1 MAVYES
7 GYPSLIQGASQ
18 QVPDKRLDGQV
29 SNQLN
34 MVSDALTGLRRRKGF
49 ELLRFLE
56 NSDDARFWWFSI
68 SGASYMIAHDYSTG
82 IIRVYSDKGI
92 LVGSIQ
98 NNYLIGAYQDF
109 QYTSV
114 SGLGAVLNTQVLPKM
129 QTIQERKYLEGFI
142 DVVTGEVEYDW
153 DITVVH
159 VTKSNQ
165 AHTSAVSV
173 HNGDGVTSNSDRPTK
188 IQAGSSIA
196 NTTGGS
202 GSAGAWLSLLF
213 GNSLN
218 AKDNYNGIKS
228 ALSSA
233 GYSVGAVDASFMVTA
248 NGMAG
253 AFAYAWYNTSEFNY
267 MRTNFNLYI
276 YGSNI
281 FIQAKDLTLG
291 GTLEIKTS
299 SPSTYIRTTGVSTNL
314 SVNSKDDLPA
324 VLPDAAAGF
333 IIGIGSTEDT
343 MMYYQYIAD
352 TRTWIESS
360 KYGQITAFT
369 NMPFVFEV
377 IADADDL
384 VQYISTIGENTV
396 HTDFSSFAV
405 REPDTAQVIRNIKG
419 DEVPTNYRW
428 LGRTVGNETNNET
441 PDFVDTPFTGI
452 GGYQGRLVL
461 MSGAYVHMSASNK
474 YNVLMRTTTDDVLD
488 SDPIHVLSINAS
500 GQDFKHAVEFN
511 KDLVLIADNQQA
523 VIGGSTIV
531 LTPQNTVIYKS
542 SVAPMN
548 TSHPPIMVGR
558 DLIYTVQNTMGY
570 SQVGQLQVNNLVE
583 NQFNPQIISAH
594 LPKYLKGNIKFSAGT
609 SLSGTLVFG
618 TGTKELLVW
627 QYIADQSEVLQ
638 SAFGLWELPYP
649 VVYAWFISDIMF
661 SILKTPQG
669 YALCSVS
676 TTRGVDDTPYLD
688 LWVNGSTLLIKKGT
702 YSIPKY
708 LKDAEFMLS
717 VNLPDTDMH
726 LDEVGYEVQDKS
738 FTLVRSFSELK
749 DFFIGLPFT
758 SSWEP
763 SAPIMRDQ
771 KDITLT
777 DKATLLRYTIMVN
790 DTGIFNVK
798 IKDDITDVLDID
810 STALTWSNTE
820 LGKSRINTRST
831 TVIPCRT
838 LARTTSCVF
847 STSSTYDMNV
857 LQLGYTFKLSEK
869 RRRWN
874 V

>member
-18 QVPDKRLDGQV
+18 QVSDKRLDGQV

-56 NSDDARFWWFSI
+56 NSNDARFWWFSI

-92 LVGSIQ
+92 LVGFIQ

-129 QTIQERKYLEGFI
+129 QTIQERKYLEGFV

-165 AHTSAVSV
+165 AYTSAVSI
-173 HNGDGVTSNSDRPTK
+173 HNGDGVTSNSNRPTK
-188 IQAGSSIA
+188 IQAGSSTA
-196 NTTGGS
+196 NNTGGS
-202 GSAGAWLSLLF
+202 SSAGGWVSLSF
-213 GNSLN
+213 GTSAK
-218 AKDNYNGIKS
+218 AKDNYAKITA
-228 ALSSA
+228 ALIFA
-233 GYSVGAVDASFMVTA
+233 GYSTATVDAAFMVTA

-253 AFAYAWYNTSEFNY
+253 AFAYAWYYTPEFEY

-299 SPSTYIRTTGVSTNL
+299 NSSKYIRTTGVSTNL
-314 SVNSKDDLPA
+314 SINSKDDLPS
-324 VLPDAAAGF
+324 VLPEAAAGF
-333 IIGIGSTEDT
+333 IIGIGNTEDT

-384 VQYISTIGENTV
+384 VKYIGTIGEDTV
-396 HTDFSSFAV
+396 HTDFSSFEV
-405 REPDTAQVIRNIKG
+405 REPDTEQVIRNIKG
-419 DEVPTNYRW
+419 VEVQTDYRW
-428 LGRTVGNETNNET
+428 LGRTVGNDTNNET

-511 KDLVLIADNQQA
+511 KDLVLISDNQQA

-609 SLSGTLVFG
+609 SLSGTIVFG
-618 TGTKELLVW
+618 TGTEELLVW

-638 SAFGLWELPYP
+638 SAFGLWKLPYP

-688 LWVNGSTLLIKKGT
+688 LWVNGSTLSTKKGT

-708 LKDAEFMLS
+708 LQDVEFMLS
-717 VNLPDTDMH
+717 VNLPDTDMN
-726 LDEVGYEVQDKS
+726 LDEVGYKVQDKR

-771 KDITLT
+771 KNITLT

-790 DTGIFNVK
+790 NTGSFNVK

-810 STALTWSNTE
+810 STALTWSNAE

>member
-1 MAVYES
+1 
-7 GYPSLIQGASQ
+7 
-18 QVPDKRLDGQV
+18 
-29 SNQLN
+29 
-34 MVSDALTGLRRRKGF
+34 
-49 ELLRFLE
+49 
-56 NSDDARFWWFSI
+56 
-68 SGASYMIAHDYSTG
+68 
-82 IIRVYSDKGI
+82 
-92 LVGSIQ
+92 
-98 NNYLIGAYQDF
+98 
-109 QYTSV
+109 
-114 SGLGAVLNTQVLPKM
+114 
-129 QTIQERKYLEGFI
+129 
-142 DVVTGEVEYDW
+142 
-153 DITVVH
+153 
-159 VTKSNQ
+159 
-165 AHTSAVSV
+165 
-173 HNGDGVTSNSDRPTK
+173 
-188 IQAGSSIA
+188 
-196 NTTGGS
+196 
-202 GSAGAWLSLLF
+202 
-213 GNSLN
+213 
-218 AKDNYNGIKS
+218 
-228 ALSSA
+228 
-233 GYSVGAVDASFMVTA
+233 MVTA

-253 AFAYAWYNTSEFNY
+253 AFAYAWYNTLPFNY

-299 SPSTYIRTTGVSTNL
+299 SSSKYIRTTGVSTNL
-314 SVNSKDDLPA
+314 SVTSKDDLPA

-333 IIGIGSTEDT
+333 VLGIGSTEDT
-343 MMYYQYIAD
+343 MMYYKYIAD
-352 TRTWIESS
+352 TRTWMESS

-384 VQYISTIGENTV
+384 VQYIGTIGEDTV
-396 HTDFSSFAV
+396 HTDFSSFEV
-405 REPDTAQVIRNIKG
+405 REPDTAQVIRNIRG

-441 PDFVDTPFTGI
+441 PDFVDTPFTGM

-609 SLSGTLVFG
+609 SLSGTIVFG

-627 QYIADQSEVLQ
+627 QYIADQNEVLQ

-676 TTRGVDDTPYLD
+676 TTRGVDGTPYLD
-688 LWVNGSTLLIKKGT
+688 LWVNGSTVFTKEGT

-708 LKDAEFMLS
+708 LQDVEFILS

-726 LDEVGYEVQDKS
+726 LDEVGYKVKDKS

-790 DTGIFNVK
+790 NTGSFNVK
-798 IKDDITDVLDID
+798 IKDDITDVLDIE

>member
-56 NSDDARFWWFSI
+56 NSDNTRFWWFSI
-68 SGASYMIAHDYSTG
+68 SGASYLSAHNYSTG
-82 IIRVYSDKGI
+82 TIRVYSDKGI
-92 LVGSIQ
+92 LIGSIQ

-114 SGLGAVLNTQVLPKM
+114 SGLGAVLNTRVIPEMK
-129 QTIQERKYLEGFI
+129 TIQERKYLEGFI

-159 VTKSNQ
+159 VTKSNK
-165 AHTSAVSV
+165 AYTSAISV
-173 HNGDGVTSNSDRPTK
+173 HNGDGVTSNSDRPTT
-188 IQAGSSIA
+188 IRPGSSTTDI
-196 NTTGGS
+196 TGGS
-202 GSAGAWLSLLF
+202 GSAGSWKNLKFSQ
-213 GNSLN
+213 SLN
-218 AKDNYNGIKS
+218 VWMYSVIKD
-228 ALSSA
+228 ALSYTGSF
-233 GYSVGAVDASFMVTA
+233 VNNVDAAFMVTA
-248 NGMAG
+248 HGMAG
-253 AFAYAWYNTSEFNY
+253 AFAYAWYNTAEFEY

-299 SPSTYIRTTGVSTNL
+299 SSSKYIRTTGVSTNL
-314 SVNSKDDLPA
+314 SLNSKDDLPS

-333 IIGIGSTEDT
+333 IIGIGNTEDT

-360 KYGQITAFT
+360 RYGQITAFT

-377 IADADDL
+377 IADADGL
-384 VQYISTIGENTV
+384 IQYISTIGENNV
-396 HTDFSSFAV
+396 HTDFSSFKV

-419 DEVPTNYRW
+419 VEVQTNYRW

-441 PDFVDTPFTGI
+441 PDFVDTPFTGM

-474 YNVLMRTTTDDVLD
+474 YNVFMRTTTDDVLD

-511 KDLVLIADNQQA
+511 KDLVLISDNQQA

-594 LPKYLKGNIKFSAGT
+594 LPKYLKGNIEFSAGT
-609 SLSGTLVFG
+609 SLSGTIVFG

-627 QYIADQSEVLQ
+627 QYISDQSEVLQ

-688 LWVNGSTLLIKKGT
+688 LWVKSSTLLTNNGT
-702 YSIPKY
+702 YSIPAY
-708 LKDAEFMLS
+708 LQNTEFMLS
-717 VNLPDTDMH
+717 ANLPDTDMH
-726 LDEVGYEVQDKS
+726 LDEVGYEVGYKS
-738 FTLVRSFSELK
+738 FTLVPSFSKFK

-763 SAPIMRDQ
+763 SAPIVRDQ
-771 KDITLT
+771 KNITLT

-790 DTGIFNVK
+790 NTGIFNVK

>member
-56 NSDDARFWWFSI
+56 NSNDARFWWFSI
-68 SGASYMIAHDYSTG
+68 SGASYLIAHDASTG
-82 IIRVYSDKGI
+82 TIRVYSDKGI

-98 NNYLIGAYQDF
+98 NDYLIGAYQDF

-114 SGLGAVLNTQVLPKM
+114 SGLGAVLNTQAVPWM

-142 DVVTGEVEYDW
+142 DIVTGEVEYDW

-159 VTKSNQ
+159 VTESNK
-165 AHTSAVSV
+165 AYTFTVSV
-173 HNGDGVTSNSDRPTK
+173 HNGDGLTSNSDRPTT
-188 IQAGSSIA
+188 IQARTHS
-196 NTTGGS
+196 TG
-202 GSAGAWLSLLF
+202 SLLMF
-213 GNSLN
+213 DTVSN
-218 AKDNYNGIKS
+218 AKDNYGNIKS
-228 ALSSA
+228 ALNSA
-233 GYSVGAVDASFMVTA
+233 GYYVATVDAAFMVTA

-253 AFAYAWYNTSEFNY
+253 AFAYAWYNTQANAY
-267 MRTNFNLYI
+267 MRTNFNLHI

-299 SPSTYIRTTGVSTNL
+299 SSSKYIRTTGVSTNL
-314 SVNSKDDLPA
+314 SVNSKDDLPS

-333 IIGIGSTEDT
+333 VLGTGNTEDT

-384 VQYISTIGENTV
+384 VQYISTIGESTV
-396 HTDFSSFAV
+396 HTDFSSFEV
-405 REPDTAQVIRNIKG
+405 REPDTAQVIRDING
-419 DEVPTNYRW
+419 DEVQTNYRW

-461 MSGAYVHMSASNK
+461 LSGAYVHMSASNK

-523 VIGGSTIV
+523 VIGGSTLV

-594 LPKYLKGNIKFSAGT
+594 LPKYLKGNIEFSAGT
-609 SLSGTLVFG
+609 SLSGTIVFG
-618 TGTKELLVW
+618 TGTEELLVW

-688 LWVNGSTLLIKKGT
+688 LWVNGSTVLTEEGT
-702 YSIPKY
+702 YSIPEY
-708 LKDAEFMLS
+708 LQDAEFMLS

-726 LDEVGYEVQDKS
+726 LDEVGYEVKDKS

-777 DKATLLRYTIMVN
+777 DKATLIRYTIMVN
-790 DTGIFNVK
+790 NTGIFNVK

-820 LGKSRINTRST
+820 FGKSRINTRST

>member
-56 NSDDARFWWFSI
+56 NSNDARFWWFSI

-82 IIRVYSDKGI
+82 SIRVYSDKGI

-159 VTKSNQ
+159 VTESNQ
-165 AHTSAVSV
+165 AYTSAVSV
-173 HNGDGVTSNSDRPTK
+173 HNGDGVTSNADRPTK

-196 NTTGGS
+196 TGTP
-202 GSAGAWLSLLF
+202 APPLF
-213 GNSLN
+213 GNSVN
-218 AKDNYNGIKS
+218 AKDNYAKITAGLVFS
-228 ALSSA
+228 
-233 GYSVGAVDASFMVTA
+233 GYSTVTADAAFMVTA

-253 AFAYAWYNTSEFNY
+253 AFAYAWYYTPEFEY
-267 MRTNFNLYI
+267 MSKNFNLYI

-299 SPSTYIRTTGVSTNL
+299 SSSKYIRTTGVSTNL
-314 SVNSKDDLPA
+314 SVNSKDDLPS

-360 KYGQITAFT
+360 QYGQITAFT

-384 VQYISTIGENTV
+384 VKYISTIGENTV

-419 DEVPTNYRW
+419 DEVKTNYRW

-511 KDLVLIADNQQA
+511 KDLVLISDNQQA

-609 SLSGTLVFG
+609 SLSGTIVFG

-627 QYIADQSEVLQ
+627 QYIADQNEVLQ

-676 TTRGVDDTPYLD
+676 TTRGVDGTPYLD
-688 LWVNGSTLLIKKGT
+688 LWVNGSTLPNSKGT

-708 LKDAEFMLS
+708 LQNVKFMLS

-726 LDEVGYEVQDKS
+726 LDEVGYEVKDKS

-790 DTGIFNVK
+790 NTGTFNVK
-798 IKDDITDVLDID
+798 IKDDIMDVLDID

>member
-68 SGASYMIAHDYSTG
+68 SGASYLIAHNYSTG
-82 IIRVYSDKGI
+82 SIRVYSDKGI

-98 NNYLIGAYQDF
+98 NDYLIGAYQDF

-114 SGLGAVLNTQVLPKM
+114 SGLGAVLNTQVLPTM

-159 VTKSNQ
+159 VTESNQ
-165 AHTSAVSV
+165 AYTSAVYV
-173 HNGDGVTSNSDRPTK
+173 HNGDGVTSNSNRHTK
-188 IQAGSSIA
+188 IQAGSS
-196 NTTGGS
+196 TTKTTS
-202 GSAGAWLSLLF
+202 GSSSAGGWASLVF
-213 GNSLN
+213 GPSEN
-218 AKDNYNGIKS
+218 ADANPIKS
-228 ALSSA
+228 ALKSA
-233 GYSVGAVDASFMVTA
+233 GYYVSNVDAAFMVTA
-248 NGMAG
+248 NGMAS
-253 AFAYAWYNTSEFNY
+253 AFAHAWYNTPQFEY

-299 SPSTYIRTTGVSTNL
+299 SSSTYIRTTGVSTNL

-324 VLPDAAAGF
+324 VLPEAAAGF

-384 VQYISTIGENTV
+384 VKYISTIGEHTV

-405 REPDTAQVIRNIKG
+405 REPDTEQVIRDIKG
-419 DEVPTNYRW
+419 NEVQTNYRW

-594 LPKYLKGNIKFSAGT
+594 LPKYLKGNIEFSTGT
-609 SLSGTLVFG
+609 SLSGTIVFG
-618 TGTKELLVW
+618 TGTEELLVW
-627 QYIADQSEVLQ
+627 QYIADQNEVLQ
-638 SAFGLWELPYP
+638 SAFGLWKLPYP

-661 SILKTPQG
+661 SVLKTPQG

-688 LWVNGSTLLIKKGT
+688 LWVNGNTLPNSKGP

-708 LKDAEFMLS
+708 LRGAEFKLS
-717 VNLPDTDMH
+717 ANLPDTDMH
-726 LDEVGYEVQDKS
+726 LDEVGYEVKGQS
-738 FTLVRSFSELK
+738 FDLVRSFSKLK

-790 DTGIFNVK
+790 NTGTFNVK

>member
-68 SGASYMIAHDYSTG
+68 SGASYLIAHNYNTG
-82 IIRVYSDKGI
+82 SIRVYSDKGI

-98 NNYLIGAYQDF
+98 NDYLIGAYQDF

-114 SGLGAVLNTQVLPKM
+114 SGLGTVLNTQVLPKM

-142 DVVTGEVEYDW
+142 DIVTGEVEYDW

-159 VTKSNQ
+159 VTESNQ

-173 HNGDGVTSNSDRPTK
+173 HNGDGVTSNAERPTT
-188 IQAGSSIA
+188 IRAGSSTT
-196 NTTGGS
+196 NNTGGS
-202 GSAGAWLSLLF
+202 SSAGDMVSLVF
-213 GNSLN
+213 GNTSK
-218 AKDNYNGIKS
+218 AKDNYDKIT
-228 ALSSA
+228 AAMLFA
-233 GYSVGAVDASFMVTA
+233 GYSVANTDAAFMVTA
-248 NGMAG
+248 TGMAA
-253 AFAYAWYNTSEFNY
+253 AFAYAWYYTPEFAY
-267 MRTNFNLYI
+267 MSTNFNLYI

-299 SPSTYIRTTGVSTNL
+299 SSSKYIRTTGVSTNL

-333 IIGIGSTEDT
+333 IIGIGNTEDT

-352 TRTWIESS
+352 NRTWIESS

-396 HTDFSSFAV
+396 HTDFSSFEV
-405 REPDTAQVIRNIKG
+405 REPDTDQVIRDIKG
-419 DEVPTNYRW
+419 DEVQTNYRW

-609 SLSGTLVFG
+609 SLSGTIVFG

-688 LWVNGSTLLIKKGT
+688 LWVNGSTVLTKEGT
-702 YSIPKY
+702 YSIPEY
-708 LKDAEFMLS
+708 LQDEEFILS

-738 FTLVRSFSELK
+738 FSLVRSFSELK

-790 DTGIFNVK
+790 NTGSFNVK

>member
-49 ELLRFLE
+49 ELLRFLDSPD
-56 NSDDARFWWFSI
+56 NARFWWFSI
-68 SGASYMIAHDYSTG
+68 SGASYLIAHDYSTG
-82 IIRVYSDKGI
+82 SIRVYSDKGI

-98 NNYLIGAYQDF
+98 NAYLIGAYQDF

-114 SGLGAVLNTQVLPKM
+114 SGLGAVLNTQAVPKM

-165 AHTSAVSV
+165 AYTSAVYV
-173 HNGDGVTSNSDRPTK
+173 HNGDGVTSNSNRYTK
-188 IQAGSSIA
+188 IQAGSS
-196 NTTGGS
+196 TTSTTS
-202 GSAGAWLSLLF
+202 GSSSAGGWASLVF
-213 GNSLN
+213 GQSVN
-218 AKDNYNGIKS
+218 ADANPIKS
-228 ALSSA
+228 ALNSA
-233 GYSVGAVDASFMVTA
+233 GYFVNTVDAAFMVTA

-253 AFAYAWYNTSEFNY
+253 AFAYAWYNTPAFEH

-299 SPSTYIRTTGVSTNL
+299 SSSNYIRTTGVSTNL
-314 SVNSKDDLPA
+314 NISSKDDLPA
-324 VLPDAAAGF
+324 VLPEAAAGF
-333 IIGIGSTEDT
+333 IIGVGSTEDT
-343 MMYYQYIAD
+343 MIYYQYIAD

-405 REPDTAQVIRNIKG
+405 REPDTAQVIRDIKG
-419 DEVPTNYRW
+419 DEVQTNYRW

-558 DLIYTVQNTMGY
+558 DLIYTVQNTMGH

-594 LPKYLKGNIKFSAGT
+594 LPKYLKGNIEFSTGT
-609 SLSGTLVFG
+609 SLSGTIVFG
-618 TGTKELLVW
+618 TGTEELLVW
-627 QYIADQSEVLQ
+627 QYIADQNEVLQ
-638 SAFGLWELPYP
+638 SAFGLWKLPYP

-661 SILKTPQG
+661 SVLKTPQG

-688 LWVNGSTLLIKKGT
+688 LWVNGNTLPNSKGP

-708 LKDAEFMLS
+708 LQGAEFKLS
-717 VNLPDTDMH
+717 ANLPDTDMH
-726 LDEVGYEVQDKS
+726 LDEVGYKVKDKS

-790 DTGIFNVK
+790 NTGIFNVK

>member
-82 IIRVYSDKGI
+82 SIRVYSDKGI

-165 AHTSAVSV
+165 AYTSAVSV
-173 HNGDGVTSNSDRPTK
+173 HNGDGVTSNADRPTT
-188 IQAGSSIA
+188 IQAGSSTA

-202 GSAGAWLSLLF
+202 SSAGDWVSLSF
-213 GNSLN
+213 GKGSK
-218 AKDNYNGIKS
+218 AKDNYDKITA
-228 ALSSA
+228 ALIFA
-233 GYSVGAVDASFMVTA
+233 GYSTVTVDAAFMVTA

-253 AFAYAWYNTSEFNY
+253 AFAYAWYYTPEFEY
-267 MRTNFNLYI
+267 MSKNFNLYI

-299 SPSTYIRTTGVSTNL
+299 SSSKYIRTTGVSTNL

-324 VLPDAAAGF
+324 VLPAAAAGF
-333 IIGIGSTEDT
+333 VLGIGNTEDT

-384 VQYISTIGENTV
+384 VKYIGTIGEDTV
-396 HTDFSSFAV
+396 HTDFHSFEV
-405 REPDTAQVIRNIKG
+405 REPDTVQVIRDIKG
-419 DEVPTNYRW
+419 DEVQTNYRW

-511 KDLVLIADNQQA
+511 KDLVLISDNQQA

-609 SLSGTLVFG
+609 SLSGTIVFG

-627 QYIADQSEVLQ
+627 QYIADQNEVLQ

-688 LWVNGSTLLIKKGT
+688 LWVNGSTVLTKEGT

-708 LKDAEFMLS
+708 LKDVPFRLS

-726 LDEVGYEVQDKS
+726 LDEVGYEVKDKS

-790 DTGIFNVK
+790 NTGSFNVK

>member
-82 IIRVYSDKGI
+82 SIRVYSDKGI
-92 LVGSIQ
+92 LVGSIK
-98 NNYLIGAYQDF
+98 NDYLIGAYQDF

-142 DVVTGEVEYDW
+142 DVVTGEVQYNW
-153 DITVVH
+153 DIRVVH
-159 VTKSNQ
+159 VTESNQ
-165 AHTSAVSV
+165 AYTCAASVYNGSGVEGPDNVTTLRAGLNTRNLTGDSSYAGDLAAVS
-173 HNGDGVTSNSDRPTK
+173 
-188 IQAGSSIA
+188 
-196 NTTGGS
+196 
-202 GSAGAWLSLLF
+202 F
-213 GNSLN
+213 GNLVNTRDHYN
-218 AKDNYNGIKS
+218 AIKS

-233 GYSVGAVDASFMVTA
+233 GYSVGAVDAPFMVSA
-248 NGMAG
+248 EGMAG
-253 AFAYAWYNTSEFNY
+253 AFAYAWYKCSEFEY
-267 MRTNFNLYI
+267 MRTNFNMYI

-281 FIQAKDLTLG
+281 FIRAKDLTLG

-299 SPSTYIRTTGVSTNL
+299 SPSAYIRTTGVSTNL
-314 SVNSKDDLPA
+314 SVNSTDDLPS
-324 VLPDAAAGF
+324 VLPEAAAGF
-333 IIGIGSTEDT
+333 IIGVGSTEDT
-343 MMYYQYIAD
+343 MIYYQYIAD

-384 VQYISTIGENTV
+384 VQYIRTIGEDTV
-396 HTDFSSFAV
+396 HTDFSSFEV
-405 REPDTAQVIRNIKG
+405 REPDTAQVIRDIKG
-419 DEVPTNYRW
+419 DEVQTNYRW

-441 PDFVDTPFTGI
+441 PDFVDTPFTGM

-511 KDLVLIADNQQA
+511 KDLVLISDNQQA

-594 LPKYLKGNIKFSAGT
+594 LPKYLKGNIEFSAGT
-609 SLSGTLVFG
+609 SLSGTIVFG
-618 TGTKELLVW
+618 TGTEELLVW
-627 QYIADQSEVLQ
+627 QYIADQNEVLQ

-688 LWVNGSTLLIKKGT
+688 LWVKGSTVLTKEGT

-708 LKDAEFMLS
+708 LQDAKFMLS

-726 LDEVGYEVQDKS
+726 LDEVGYKVQDKS

-790 DTGIFNVK
+790 NTGTFNVK

>member
-49 ELLRFLE
+49 ELLQFLD
-56 NSDDARFWWFSI
+56 SPDDARFWWFSI
-68 SGASYMIAHDYSTG
+68 SGASYMIAHNYSTG

-173 HNGDGVTSNSDRPTK
+173 HNGDGVTSNSNRPTK
-188 IQAGSSIA
+188 IQAGSSTTNI
-196 NTTGGS
+196 TGGS
-202 GSAGAWLSLLF
+202 SSAGDWVSLSF

-218 AKDNYNGIKS
+218 AKDNYDKVKS
-228 ALSSA
+228 ALNSA
-233 GYSVGAVDASFMVTA
+233 GYSVATVDAAFMVTA

-253 AFAYAWYNTSEFNY
+253 AFAYAWYYTPEFEY

-299 SPSTYIRTTGVSTNL
+299 NPSTYIRTTGVSTNL
-314 SVNSKDDLPA
+314 SLNSKDDLPA
-324 VLPDAAAGF
+324 SLPAAAAGF
-333 IIGIGSTEDT
+333 IIGIGNTEDT

-377 IADADDL
+377 IADADAL

-405 REPDTAQVIRNIKG
+405 REPDTAQVIRDIKG
-419 DEVPTNYRW
+419 DEVQTNYRW

-441 PDFVDTPFTGI
+441 PDFVDTSFTGI

-500 GQDFKHAVEFN
+500 GKDFKHAVEFN

-594 LPKYLKGNIKFSAGT
+594 LPKYLKGNIEFSAGT
-609 SLSGTLVFG
+609 SLSGTIVFG
-618 TGTKELLVW
+618 TGTEELLVW

-676 TTRGVDDTPYLD
+676 TTRGVDGTPYLD
-688 LWVNGSTLLIKKGT
+688 LWVNGSTLPNSKGT

-708 LKDAEFMLS
+708 LQDAEFVLS

-726 LDEVGYEVQDKS
+726 LDEVGYKVQDKS
-738 FTLVRSFSELK
+738 FTLVRSFSKLK

-763 SAPIMRDQ
+763 SAPIVRDQ

-790 DTGIFNVK
+790 NTGIFNVK

>member
-68 SGASYMIAHDYSTG
+68 SGASYLIAHNYSTG
-82 IIRVYSDKGI
+82 SIRVYSDKGI

-98 NNYLIGAYQDF
+98 NDYLIGAYQDF

-114 SGLGAVLNTQVLPKM
+114 SGLGTVLNTQVLPKM

-142 DVVTGEVEYDW
+142 DIVTGEVEYDW

-159 VTKSNQ
+159 VTESNQ

-173 HNGDGVTSNSDRPTK
+173 HNGDGVTSNAERPTT
-188 IQAGSSIA
+188 IRAGSSTT
-196 NTTGGS
+196 NNTGGS
-202 GSAGAWLSLLF
+202 SSAGDMVSLVF
-213 GNSLN
+213 GNTSK
-218 AKDNYNGIKS
+218 AKDNYDKIT
-228 ALSSA
+228 AAMLFA
-233 GYSVGAVDASFMVTA
+233 GYSVANTDAAFMVTA
-248 NGMAG
+248 TGMAA
-253 AFAYAWYNTSEFNY
+253 AFAYAWYYTPEFAY
-267 MRTNFNLYI
+267 MSTNFNLYI

-299 SPSTYIRTTGVSTNL
+299 SSSKYIRTTGVSTNL
-314 SVNSKDDLPA
+314 SINSKDDLPA

-333 IIGIGSTEDT
+333 ILGIGNTEDT

-352 TRTWIESS
+352 NRTWIESS

-384 VQYISTIGENTV
+384 VKYISTIGENTV
-396 HTDFSSFAV
+396 HTDFSSFEV
-405 REPDTAQVIRNIKG
+405 REPDTAQVIRDIKG
-419 DEVPTNYRW
+419 DEVQTNYRW
-428 LGRTVGNETNNET
+428 LGRTVGNEINNET

-609 SLSGTLVFG
+609 SLSGTIVFG

-661 SILKTPQG
+661 SILKTPKG

-688 LWVNGSTLLIKKGT
+688 LWVNGSTLPNSNGT
-702 YSIPKY
+702 YIIPSY
-708 LKDAEFMLS
+708 LQDAEFMLS

-726 LDEVGYEVQDKS
+726 LDEVGYKVQDKS

-790 DTGIFNVK
+790 NTGSFNVK

>member
-82 IIRVYSDKGI
+82 SIRVYSDKGI

-165 AHTSAVSV
+165 AYTAAVSV
-173 HNGDGVTSNSDRPTK
+173 HNGDGVTSNADRTTT
-188 IQAGSSIA
+188 IQAGSSSA
-196 NTTGGS
+196 STTGGS
-202 GSAGAWLSLLF
+202 SSAGNQELVF
-213 GNSLN
+213 GTNFGAAHN
-218 AKDNYNGIKS
+218 FAHIKS
-228 ALSSA
+228 SLSSA
-233 GYSVGAVDASFMVTA
+233 GYFVNTVNAAFMVTA

-253 AFAYAWYNTSEFNY
+253 AFAFAWYITPEFEY

-276 YGSNI
+276 YGSSI

-299 SPSTYIRTTGVSTNL
+299 SSSKYIRTTGVSTNL
-314 SVNSKDDLPA
+314 SVNSKDDLPS
-324 VLPDAAAGF
+324 VLPEAAAGF
-333 IIGIGSTEDT
+333 ILGVGSTEDT
-343 MMYYQYIAD
+343 MLYYQYIAD

-396 HTDFSSFAV
+396 HKDFSSFAV
-405 REPDTAQVIRNIKG
+405 REPDTSQVIRNIKG
-419 DEVPTNYRW
+419 DEVQTNYRW

-583 NQFNPQIISAH
+583 NQLNPQIISAH

-609 SLSGTLVFG
+609 SLSGTIVFG

-627 QYIADQSEVLQ
+627 QYIADQNEVLQ

-661 SILKTPQG
+661 SILKTPKG

-676 TTRGVDDTPYLD
+676 TTRGVDGTPYLD
-688 LWVNGSTLLIKKGT
+688 LWVNGSTVPNSKGT
-702 YSIPKY
+702 YSIPEY
-708 LKDAEFMLS
+708 LKGVEFMLS
-717 VNLPDTDMH
+717 ANLPDTDMH
-726 LDEVGYEVQDKS
+726 LDEVGYEVKDQS

-790 DTGIFNVK
+790 NTGTFNVK

>member
-68 SGASYMIAHDYSTG
+68 SGASYLIAHNYNTG
-82 IIRVYSDKGI
+82 SIRVYSDKGI

-98 NNYLIGAYQDF
+98 NDYLIGAYQDF

-114 SGLGAVLNTQVLPKM
+114 SGLGTVLNTQVLPKM

-142 DVVTGEVEYDW
+142 DIVTGEVEYDW

-159 VTKSNQ
+159 VTESNQ

-173 HNGDGVTSNSDRPTK
+173 HNGDGVTSNAERPTT
-188 IQAGSSIA
+188 IRAGSSTT
-196 NTTGGS
+196 NNTGGS
-202 GSAGAWLSLLF
+202 SSAGDMVSLVF
-213 GNSLN
+213 GNTSK
-218 AKDNYNGIKS
+218 AKDNYDKIT
-228 ALSSA
+228 AAMLFA
-233 GYSVGAVDASFMVTA
+233 GYSVANTDAAFMVTA
-248 NGMAG
+248 TGMAA
-253 AFAYAWYNTSEFNY
+253 AFAYAWYYTPEFAY
-267 MRTNFNLYI
+267 MSTNFNLYI

-299 SPSTYIRTTGVSTNL
+299 SSSKYIRTTGVSTNL

-324 VLPDAAAGF
+324 VLPAAAAGF
-333 IIGIGSTEDT
+333 VLGIGSTEDT
-343 MMYYQYIAD
+343 MMYYKYIAD
-352 TRTWIESS
+352 TRTWMESS

-396 HTDFSSFAV
+396 HTDFSSFEV
-405 REPDTAQVIRNIKG
+405 REPDTAQVIRDIKG
-419 DEVPTNYRW
+419 DEVQTNYRW

-609 SLSGTLVFG
+609 SLSGTIVFG

-661 SILKTPQG
+661 SILKTPKG

-688 LWVNGSTLLIKKGT
+688 LWVNGSTVLTENGT
-702 YSIPKY
+702 YSIPAY
-708 LKDAEFMLS
+708 LQDAEFMLS

-790 DTGIFNVK
+790 NTGSFNVK

>member
-1 MAVYES
+1 
-7 GYPSLIQGASQ
+7 
-18 QVPDKRLDGQV
+18 
-29 SNQLN
+29 
-34 MVSDALTGLRRRKGF
+34 
-49 ELLRFLE
+49 
-56 NSDDARFWWFSI
+56 
-68 SGASYMIAHDYSTG
+68 
-82 IIRVYSDKGI
+82 
-92 LVGSIQ
+92 
-98 NNYLIGAYQDF
+98 
-109 QYTSV
+109 
-114 SGLGAVLNTQVLPKM
+114 
-129 QTIQERKYLEGFI
+129 
-142 DVVTGEVEYDW
+142 
-153 DITVVH
+153 
-159 VTKSNQ
+159 
-165 AHTSAVSV
+165 
-173 HNGDGVTSNSDRPTK
+173 
-188 IQAGSSIA
+188 
-196 NTTGGS
+196 
-202 GSAGAWLSLLF
+202 
-213 GNSLN
+213 
-218 AKDNYNGIKS
+218 
-228 ALSSA
+228 
-233 GYSVGAVDASFMVTA
+233 
-248 NGMAG
+248 
-253 AFAYAWYNTSEFNY
+253 
-267 MRTNFNLYI
+267 
-276 YGSNI
+276 
-281 FIQAKDLTLG
+281 
-291 GTLEIKTS
+291 
-299 SPSTYIRTTGVSTNL
+299 
-314 SVNSKDDLPA
+314 
-324 VLPDAAAGF
+324 
-333 IIGIGSTEDT
+333 
-343 MMYYQYIAD
+343 
-352 TRTWIESS
+352 
-360 KYGQITAFT
+360 
-369 NMPFVFEV
+369 MPFVFEV

-396 HTDFSSFAV
+396 HTDFSSFEV
-405 REPDTAQVIRNIKG
+405 REPDTAQIIRDIKG
-419 DEVPTNYRW
+419 DEVQTNYRW

-594 LPKYLKGNIKFSAGT
+594 LPKYLKGNIEFSAGT
-609 SLSGTLVFG
+609 SLSGTIVFG
-618 TGTKELLVW
+618 TGTEELLVW

-638 SAFGLWELPYP
+638 SAFGLWKLPYP

-661 SILKTPQG
+661 SILKTPKG

-688 LWVNGSTLLIKKGT
+688 LWVNGSTVLIKEGT

-708 LKDAEFMLS
+708 LKDTEFMLS

-726 LDEVGYEVQDKS
+726 LDEVGYKVQDNS

-790 DTGIFNVK
+790 NTGTFNVK

>member
-68 SGASYMIAHDYSTG
+68 SGASYMIAHNYSTG
-82 IIRVYSDKGI
+82 SIRVYSDKGI

-98 NNYLIGAYQDF
+98 NNYLKGAYQDF

-159 VTKSNQ
+159 VNKSNK
-165 AHTSAVSV
+165 AYTSAVSV
-173 HNGDGVTSNSDRPTK
+173 HNGDGVTSNADRPTT
-188 IQAGSSIA
+188 IQAGSSTA
-196 NTTGGS
+196 NNTGGS
-202 GSAGAWLSLLF
+202 SSAGDWVSLSF
-213 GNSLN
+213 GNGSK
-218 AKDNYNGIKS
+218 AKDNYDKITA
-228 ALSSA
+228 ALIFA
-233 GYSVGAVDASFMVTA
+233 GYSTATVDAAFMVTA

-253 AFAYAWYNTSEFNY
+253 AFAYAWYYTPEFEY
-267 MRTNFNLYI
+267 MSTNFNLYI

-299 SPSTYIRTTGVSTNL
+299 SSSTYIRTTGVSTNL
-314 SVNSKDDLPA
+314 SLNSKDDLPA
-324 VLPDAAAGF
+324 VLPDSAAGF

-405 REPDTAQVIRNIKG
+405 REPDTEQVIRDIKG
-419 DEVPTNYRW
+419 DEVQTNYRW

-441 PDFVDTPFTGI
+441 PDFVDTPFTGM

-511 KDLVLIADNQQA
+511 KDLVLISDNQQA

-594 LPKYLKGNIKFSAGT
+594 LPKYLKGNIEFSAGT
-609 SLSGTLVFG
+609 SLSGTIVFG

-676 TTRGVDDTPYLD
+676 TTRGVDATPYLD
-688 LWVNGSTLLIKKGT
+688 LWVKGSTVLTKEGT

-708 LKDAEFMLS
+708 LQNVKFMLS

-790 DTGIFNVK
+790 NTGIFNVK

>member
-1 MAVYES
+1 MAIYES

-56 NSDDARFWWFSI
+56 NSNDARFWWFSI

-114 SGLGAVLNTQVLPKM
+114 SGLGAVLNTQAVPRM

-142 DVVTGEVEYDW
+142 DVVTGEVEYAW
-153 DITVVH
+153 EITVVH
-159 VTKSNQ
+159 ITKSNQ
-165 AHTSAVSV
+165 AYTAAVSV
-173 HNGDGVTSNSDRPTK
+173 HNGDGVTSNADRTTT
-188 IQAGSSIA
+188 IQAGSS
-196 NTTGGS
+196 
-202 GSAGAWLSLLF
+202 SAGNQELVF
-213 GNSLN
+213 GTNFG
-218 AKDNYNGIKS
+218 AAYNFGLIKS
-228 ALSSA
+228 SLSSA
-233 GYSVGAVDASFMVTA
+233 GYFVNTVNAAFMVTA

-253 AFAYAWYNTSEFNY
+253 AFAHAWYNTSEFEY

-299 SPSTYIRTTGVSTNL
+299 SSSKYIRTTGVSTNL

-324 VLPDAAAGF
+324 VLPEAAAGF
-333 IIGIGSTEDT
+333 IIGVGSTEDT

-377 IADADDL
+377 IADANAL

-396 HTDFSSFAV
+396 HKDFSSFAV

-419 DEVPTNYRW
+419 DEVQTNYRW

-609 SLSGTLVFG
+609 SLSGTIVFG

-627 QYIADQSEVLQ
+627 QYIADQNEVLQ

-661 SILKTPQG
+661 SILKTPKG

-676 TTRGVDDTPYLD
+676 TTRGVDGTPYLD
-688 LWVNGSTLLIKKGT
+688 LWVNGSTVLTKEGT

-708 LKDAEFMLS
+708 LQNVKFMLS
-717 VNLPDTDMH
+717 VNLPDTGMH
-726 LDEVGYEVQDKS
+726 LDEVGYKVKDQS
-738 FTLVRSFSELK
+738 FTLVRSFSKFK

-771 KDITLT
+771 KDITLA

-790 DTGIFNVK
+790 NTGTFNVK

>member
-68 SGASYMIAHDYSTG
+68 SGASYLIAHDYNTG
-82 IIRVYSDKGI
+82 SIRVYSDKGI

-98 NNYLIGAYQDF
+98 NNYLIGAYKDF

-114 SGLGAVLNTQVLPKM
+114 SGLGAVLNTQVLPEMK
-129 QTIQERKYLEGFI
+129 TIQERKYLEGFI
-142 DVVTGEVEYDW
+142 DIVTGEVEYDW

-159 VTKSNQ
+159 VTESNQ

-173 HNGDGVTSNSDRPTK
+173 HNGDGVTSNADRPTT
-188 IQAGSSIA
+188 IQAGSSTA
-196 NTTGGS
+196 NNTGGS
-202 GSAGAWLSLLF
+202 SSAGNWVSLSF
-213 GNSLN
+213 NKGSK
-218 AKDNYNGIKS
+218 AKDNYDKITA
-228 ALSSA
+228 ALIFA
-233 GYSVGAVDASFMVTA
+233 GYSTVTVDAAFMVTA

-253 AFAYAWYNTSEFNY
+253 AFAYAWYYTPEFEY
-267 MRTNFNLYI
+267 MSKNFNLYI

-299 SPSTYIRTTGVSTNL
+299 SSSKYIRTTGVSTNL

-333 IIGIGSTEDT
+333 VLGIGNTEDT

-384 VQYISTIGENTV
+384 VKYIGTIGEDTV

-405 REPDTAQVIRNIKG
+405 REPDTEQVIRDIKG
-419 DEVPTNYRW
+419 NEVPTNYRW

-474 YNVLMRTTTDDVLD
+474 YNVFMRTTTDDVLD

-594 LPKYLKGNIKFSAGT
+594 LPKYLKGNIEFSAGT
-609 SLSGTLVFG
+609 SLSGTIVFG
-618 TGTKELLVW
+618 TGTEELLVW
-627 QYIADQSEVLQ
+627 QYIADQNEVLQ

-688 LWVNGSTLLIKKGT
+688 LWVNGSTVLTKEGT

-708 LKDAEFMLS
+708 LQDAEFMLS

-726 LDEVGYEVQDKS
+726 LDEVGYKVKGQS

-777 DKATLLRYTIMVN
+777 DKATLLRYTVMVN
-790 DTGIFNVK
+790 NTGTFNVK

>member
-56 NSDDARFWWFSI
+56 NYDDARFWWFSI
-68 SGASYMIAHDYSTG
+68 SGASYLIAHNYNTG
-82 IIRVYSDKGI
+82 SIRVYSDKGI

-98 NNYLIGAYQDF
+98 NDYLIGAYQDF

-114 SGLGAVLNTQVLPKM
+114 SGLGTVLNTQVLPKM

-142 DVVTGEVEYDW
+142 DIVTGEVEYDW

-159 VTKSNQ
+159 VTESNQ

-173 HNGDGVTSNSDRPTK
+173 HNGDGVTSNAERPTT
-188 IQAGSSIA
+188 IRAGSSTT
-196 NTTGGS
+196 NNTGGS
-202 GSAGAWLSLLF
+202 SSAGDMVSLVF
-213 GNSLN
+213 GNTSK
-218 AKDNYNGIKS
+218 AKDNYDKIT
-228 ALSSA
+228 AAMLFA
-233 GYSVGAVDASFMVTA
+233 GYSVANTDAAFMVTA
-248 NGMAG
+248 TGMAA
-253 AFAYAWYNTSEFNY
+253 AFAYAWYYTPEFAY
-267 MRTNFNLYI
+267 MSTNFNLYI

-299 SPSTYIRTTGVSTNL
+299 SSSKYIRTTGVSTNL

-333 IIGIGSTEDT
+333 ILGIGNTEDT

-352 TRTWIESS
+352 NRTWIESS

-384 VQYISTIGENTV
+384 VKYISTIGENTV
-396 HTDFSSFAV
+396 HTDFSSFEV
-405 REPDTAQVIRNIKG
+405 REPDTAQVIRDIKG
-419 DEVPTNYRW
+419 DEVQTNYRW

-461 MSGAYVHMSASNK
+461 LSGAYVHMSASNK

-609 SLSGTLVFG
+609 SLSGTIVFG

-627 QYIADQSEVLQ
+627 QYIADQSDVLQ

-661 SILKTPQG
+661 SILKTPKG

-688 LWVNGSTLLIKKGT
+688 LWVNGSTVLNANGT
-702 YSIPKY
+702 YSIPEY
-708 LKDAEFMLS
+708 LQDAEFMLS

-726 LDEVGYEVQDKS
+726 LDEVGYKVQAQS

-790 DTGIFNVK
+790 NTGSFNVK

>member
-82 IIRVYSDKGI
+82 SIHVYSDKGI
-92 LVGSIQ
+92 LVGSIK

-159 VTKSNQ
+159 VTTANK
-165 AHTSAVSV
+165 AYTSAVSV
-173 HNGDGVTSNSDRPTK
+173 HNGDGVTSNADRPTK

-196 NTTGGS
+196 TGTP
-202 GSAGAWLSLLF
+202 APPLF
-213 GNSLN
+213 GNSIN
-218 AKDNYNGIKS
+218 AKDNYAKITA
-228 ALSSA
+228 ALIFA
-233 GYSVGAVDASFMVTA
+233 GYSTVTVDAAFMVTA

-253 AFAYAWYNTSEFNY
+253 AFAYAWYYTPEFEY

-299 SPSTYIRTTGVSTNL
+299 SSSTYIRTTGVSTNL

-324 VLPDAAAGF
+324 VLPEAAAGF

-396 HTDFSSFAV
+396 HTDFSSFDV
-405 REPDTAQVIRNIKG
+405 REPDTAQVIRDIKG
-419 DEVPTNYRW
+419 DEVQTNYRW

-609 SLSGTLVFG
+609 SLSGTIVFG

-627 QYIADQSEVLQ
+627 QYIADQNEVLQ

-688 LWVNGSTLLIKKGT
+688 LWVNGSTVRTKDGT
-702 YSIPKY
+702 YSIPEY
-708 LKDAEFMLS
+708 LKGKEFMLS

-726 LDEVGYEVQDKS
+726 LDEVGYKVQDQS
-738 FTLVRSFSELK
+738 FTLVRSFSKLK

-790 DTGIFNVK
+790 NTGTFNVK

>member
-56 NSDDARFWWFSI
+56 NSDNTRFWWFSI
-68 SGASYMIAHDYSTG
+68 SGASYLSAHNYSTG
-82 IIRVYSDKGI
+82 TIRVYSDKGI
-92 LVGSIQ
+92 LIGSIQ

-114 SGLGAVLNTQVLPKM
+114 SGLGAVLNTRVIPEMK
-129 QTIQERKYLEGFI
+129 TIQERKYLEGFI

-159 VTKSNQ
+159 VTKSNK
-165 AHTSAVSV
+165 AYTSAISV
-173 HNGDGVTSNSDRPTK
+173 HNGDGVTSNSDRPTT
-188 IQAGSSIA
+188 IRPGSSTTDI
-196 NTTGGS
+196 TGGS
-202 GSAGAWLSLLF
+202 GSAGSWKNLKFSQ
-213 GNSLN
+213 SLN
-218 AKDNYNGIKS
+218 VWMYSVIKD
-228 ALSSA
+228 ALSYA
-233 GYSVGAVDASFMVTA
+233 GSFVNNVDAAFMVTA
-248 NGMAG
+248 HGMAG
-253 AFAYAWYNTSEFNY
+253 AFAYAWYNTAEFEY

-299 SPSTYIRTTGVSTNL
+299 SSSKYIRTTGVSTNL
-314 SVNSKDDLPA
+314 SLNSKDDLPS

-333 IIGIGSTEDT
+333 IIGIGNTEDT

-384 VQYISTIGENTV
+384 VKYIGTIGEDTV
-396 HTDFSSFAV
+396 HTDFSSFEV

-419 DEVPTNYRW
+419 VEVQTNYRW

-441 PDFVDTPFTGI
+441 PDFVDTPFTGM

-594 LPKYLKGNIKFSAGT
+594 LPKYLKGNIEFSAGT
-609 SLSGTLVFG
+609 SLSGTIVFG

-627 QYIADQSEVLQ
+627 QYISDQSEVLQ

-688 LWVNGSTLLIKKGT
+688 LWVKGSTLLTNNGT
-702 YSIPKY
+702 YSIPAY
-708 LKDAEFMLS
+708 LQNTEFMLS

-726 LDEVGYEVQDKS
+726 LDEVGYEVKDKS
-738 FTLVRSFSELK
+738 FKLVRSFSKLK

-790 DTGIFNVK
+790 NTGSFNVK

-810 STALTWSNTE
+810 STALTWSNIE

>member
-1 MAVYES
+1 MLFRS
-7 GYPSLIQGASQ
+7 
-18 QVPDKRLDGQV
+18 
-29 SNQLN
+29 
-34 MVSDALTGLRRRKGF
+34 
-49 ELLRFLE
+49 
-56 NSDDARFWWFSI
+56 
-68 SGASYMIAHDYSTG
+68 
-82 IIRVYSDKGI
+82 
-92 LVGSIQ
+92 
-98 NNYLIGAYQDF
+98 
-109 QYTSV
+109 SV

-129 QTIQERKYLEGFI
+129 QTIQERKYLEGFV

-159 VTKSNQ
+159 VTKSNT

-196 NTTGGS
+196 TGTS
-202 GSAGAWLSLLF
+202 EPLKFSVSV
-213 GNSLN
+213 N
-218 AKDNYNGIKS
+218 AKDNYTKIKS

-233 GYSVGAVDASFMVTA
+233 GYSVDTVDAAFMVTA

-253 AFAYAWYNTSEFNY
+253 AFAYAWYNTSEFEY
-267 MRTNFNLYI
+267 MSKNFNLYI

-281 FIQAKDLTLG
+281 FIQAKDLTIG

-299 SPSTYIRTTGVSTNL
+299 SPSKYIRTTGVSTNL
-314 SVNSKDDLPA
+314 SLNSKDDLPS

-384 VQYISTIGENTV
+384 VKYISTIGENTV
-396 HTDFSSFAV
+396 HTDFSSFQV
-405 REPDTAQVIRNIKG
+405 REPDTEQVIRDIKG
-419 DEVPTNYRW
+419 DEVKTNYRW

-441 PDFVDTPFTGI
+441 PDFVDTPFTGM

-511 KDLVLIADNQQA
+511 KDLVLISDNQQA

-594 LPKYLKGNIKFSAGT
+594 LPKYLKGNIEFSAGT
-609 SLSGTLVFG
+609 SLSGTIVFG
-618 TGTKELLVW
+618 TGTEELLVW

-661 SILKTPQG
+661 SILKTPKG

-676 TTRGVDDTPYLD
+676 TTRGVDGTPYLD
-688 LWVNGSTLLIKKGT
+688 LWVKGSTVLTKDGT

-708 LKDAEFMLS
+708 LQDAEFMLS

-726 LDEVGYEVQDKS
+726 LDEVGYKVQDKS

-790 DTGIFNVK
+790 NTGTFNVK

>member
-56 NSDDARFWWFSI
+56 NSADARFWWFSI
-68 SGASYMIAHDYSTG
+68 SGASYLIAHDYSTG

-98 NNYLIGAYQDF
+98 NDYLIGAYQDF

-159 VTKSNQ
+159 VTKSNK
-165 AHTSAVSV
+165 AHTSAISV
-173 HNGDGVTSNSDRPTK
+173 HNGDGLTSNSDRPTT
-188 IQAGSSIA
+188 IRPGSSTTDI
-196 NTTGGS
+196 TGGS
-202 GSAGAWLSLLF
+202 GSAGSWKNLKFSQ
-213 GNSLN
+213 SLN
-218 AKDNYNGIKS
+218 VSMYSAIKD
-228 ALSSA
+228 ALSYTGSF
-233 GYSVGAVDASFMVTA
+233 VNNVDAAFMVTA
-248 NGMAG
+248 HGMAG
-253 AFAYAWYNTSEFNY
+253 AFAYAWYNTAEFEY

-333 IIGIGSTEDT
+333 VLGIGSTEDT

-384 VQYISTIGENTV
+384 VKYISTIGEDTV
-396 HTDFSSFAV
+396 HTDFSSFEV
-405 REPDTAQVIRNIKG
+405 REPDTEQVIRDIKG
-419 DEVPTNYRW
+419 DEVQTNYRW

-511 KDLVLIADNQQA
+511 KDLVLISDNQQA

-594 LPKYLKGNIKFSAGT
+594 LPKYLKGNIEFSAGT
-609 SLSGTLVFG
+609 SLSGTIVFG

-661 SILKTPQG
+661 SILKTPKG

-688 LWVNGSTLLIKKGT
+688 LWVNGSTVLTKEGT
-702 YSIPKY
+702 YSIPEY
-708 LKDAEFMLS
+708 LQDAEFMLS

-726 LDEVGYEVQDKS
+726 LDEVGYKVQDKS

-763 SAPIMRDQ
+763 SAPIVRDQ
-771 KDITLT
+771 KGITLT

-790 DTGIFNVK
+790 NTGSFNVK

-820 LGKSRINTRST
+820 LGKSRINARST

>member
-82 IIRVYSDKGI
+82 SIRVYSDKGI

-98 NNYLIGAYQDF
+98 NDYLIGAYQDF

-165 AHTSAVSV
+165 AYTSAVSV
-173 HNGDGVTSNSDRPTK
+173 HNGDGVTDRATK
-188 IQAGSSIA
+188 IQVGSS
-196 NTTGGS
+196 
-202 GSAGAWLSLLF
+202 SAGNQELVF
-213 GNSLN
+213 GTNVD
-218 AKDNYNGIKS
+218 AVDNYSRIKS
-228 ALSSA
+228 SLSSA
-233 GYSVGAVDASFMVTA
+233 GYFVNTVNTAFMVTA

-253 AFAYAWYNTSEFNY
+253 AFAYAWYNTSEFEY

-299 SPSTYIRTTGVSTNL
+299 SSSTYIRTTGVSTNL
-314 SVNSKDDLPA
+314 SLNSKDDLPA
-324 VLPDAAAGF
+324 VLPEAAAGF
-333 IIGIGSTEDT
+333 ILGIGNTEDT

-384 VQYISTIGENTV
+384 VQYISTIGADTV

-405 REPDTAQVIRNIKG
+405 REPATAQVIRDIKG
-419 DEVPTNYRW
+419 DEVQTNYRW

-594 LPKYLKGNIKFSAGT
+594 LPKYLKGNIEFSAGT
-609 SLSGTLVFG
+609 SLSGTIVFG
-618 TGTKELLVW
+618 TGTEELLVW
-627 QYIADQSEVLQ
+627 QYIADQNEVLQ

-688 LWVNGSTLLIKKGT
+688 LWASGSTVFIKKGT
-702 YSIPKY
+702 YRIPEDF
-708 LKDAEFMLS
+708 KDKEFMLS

-726 LDEVGYEVQDKS
+726 LDEVGYKVQDQS
-738 FTLVRSFSELK
+738 FTLVRSFSELR

>member
-82 IIRVYSDKGI
+82 SIRVYSDKGI

-165 AHTSAVSV
+165 AYTSAVSV
-173 HNGDGVTSNSDRPTK
+173 HNGDGVTDRATK
-188 IQAGSSIA
+188 IQVGSS
-196 NTTGGS
+196 
-202 GSAGAWLSLLF
+202 SAGNQELVF
-213 GNSLN
+213 GTNVD
-218 AKDNYNGIKS
+218 AYDNYSRIKS
-228 ALSSA
+228 SLSSA
-233 GYSVGAVDASFMVTA
+233 GYFVNTVNTAFMVTA

-253 AFAYAWYNTSEFNY
+253 AFAYAWYNTSEFEY

-299 SPSTYIRTTGVSTNL
+299 SSSKYIRTTGVSTNL
-314 SVNSKDDLPA
+314 SLNSKDDLPA
-324 VLPDAAAGF
+324 VLPEAAAGF

-396 HTDFSSFAV
+396 HTDFSSFEV
-405 REPDTAQVIRNIKG
+405 REPDTEQVIRDIKG
-419 DEVPTNYRW
+419 DEVQTNYRW

-609 SLSGTLVFG
+609 SLSGTIVFG
-618 TGTKELLVW
+618 TGTEELLVW
-627 QYIADQSEVLQ
+627 QYIADQNEVLQ

-676 TTRGVDDTPYLD
+676 TTRGVDGTPYLD
-688 LWVNGSTLLIKKGT
+688 LWVNGSTVLTKEGT
-702 YSIPKY
+702 YSIPEY

-726 LDEVGYEVQDKS
+726 LDEVGYKVKDKS
-738 FTLVRSFSELK
+738 FTLVRSFSKLK

-790 DTGIFNVK
+790 NTGTFNVK

>member
-56 NSDDARFWWFSI
+56 NSDNTRFWWFSI
-68 SGASYMIAHDYSTG
+68 SGASYLSAHNYSTG
-82 IIRVYSDKGI
+82 TISVYSDKGI
-92 LVGSIQ
+92 LVGSIK
-98 NNYLIGAYQDF
+98 NNYLIGEYQDF

-114 SGLGAVLNTQVLPKM
+114 SGLGAVLNTRVIPEMK
-129 QTIQERKYLEGFI
+129 TIQERKYLEGFV

-153 DITVVH
+153 DITVEY
-159 VTKSNQ
+159 VTKSDQ
-165 AHTSAVSV
+165 AYTSAVYV
-173 HNGDGVTSNSDRPTK
+173 HNGDGVTSNADRPTRIRAWETGIGIGGDFANAPNFGHIK
-188 IQAGSSIA
+188 DALSNAGSYV
-196 NTTGGS
+196 N
-202 GSAGAWLSLLF
+202 
-213 GNSLN
+213 
-218 AKDNYNGIKS
+218 
-228 ALSSA
+228 
-233 GYSVGAVDASFMVTA
+233 VVDAAFMVTA
-248 NGMAG
+248 EGMAG
-253 AFAYAWYNTSEFNY
+253 SFAYAWYNTPQFAY
-267 MRTNFNLYI
+267 MRTHFNLYI

-299 SPSTYIRTTGVSTNL
+299 SSSKYIRTTGVSTSL
-314 SVNSKDDLPA
+314 SVNSTDDLPN
-324 VLPDAAAGF
+324 VLPYAAAGF
-333 IIGIGSTEDT
+333 ILGVGSTEDT
-343 MMYYQYIAD
+343 RMYYQYVAA
-352 TRTWIESS
+352 TRTWMESS

-384 VQYISTIGENTV
+384 VQYISTIGEDTV
-396 HTDFSSFAV
+396 HTDFSSFEV

-419 DEVPTNYRW
+419 VEVPTNYRW

-441 PDFVDTPFTGI
+441 PDFVGTPFTGI

-474 YNVLMRTTTDDVLD
+474 YNVLMRTTTDNVLD

-594 LPKYLKGNIKFSAGT
+594 LPKYLKGNIEFSAGT
-609 SLSGTLVFG
+609 SLSGTIVFG

-627 QYIADQSEVLQ
+627 QYISDQSEVLQ

-688 LWVNGSTLLIKKGT
+688 LWVKGSTLFTKDGT
-702 YSIPKY
+702 YSIPAY
-708 LKDAEFMLS
+708 LQNTEFMLS

-726 LDEVGYEVQDKS
+726 LDEVGYEVKDTS
-738 FTLVRSFSELK
+738 FTLVRSFSKLK

-790 DTGIFNVK
+790 NTGSFNVK

>member
-56 NSDDARFWWFSI
+56 NSDDTRFWWFSI
-68 SGASYMIAHDYSTG
+68 SGASYLIAHDYSTG

-165 AHTSAVSV
+165 AYTSAVSV
-173 HNGDGVTSNSDRPTK
+173 HNGDGVTDRATK
-188 IQAGSSIA
+188 IQVGSS
-196 NTTGGS
+196 
-202 GSAGAWLSLLF
+202 SAGNQELVF
-213 GNSLN
+213 GINVD
-218 AKDNYNGIKS
+218 AVDNYSRIKS
-228 ALSSA
+228 SLSSA
-233 GYSVGAVDASFMVTA
+233 GYFVNTVNTAFMVTA

-253 AFAYAWYNTSEFNY
+253 AFAYAWYYTPEFEY

-299 SPSTYIRTTGVSTNL
+299 SSSKYIRTTGVSTNL

-324 VLPDAAAGF
+324 VLPEAAAGF

-384 VQYISTIGENTV
+384 VQYISTIGEDTV

-405 REPDTAQVIRNIKG
+405 REPATAQVIRDIKG
-419 DEVPTNYRW
+419 DEVQTNYRW

-511 KDLVLIADNQQA
+511 KDLVLISDNQQA

-594 LPKYLKGNIKFSAGT
+594 LPKYLKGNIEFSAGT
-609 SLSGTLVFG
+609 SLSGTIVFG

-688 LWVNGSTLLIKKGT
+688 LWVNGSTLSPHKGT

-708 LKDAEFMLS
+708 LQDVEFVLS

-726 LDEVGYEVQDKS
+726 LDEVGYEIKGLS
-738 FTLVRSFSELK
+738 FALVRSFSELK

-790 DTGIFNVK
+790 NTGTFNVK

>member
-56 NSDDARFWWFSI
+56 NSDNARFWWFSI
-68 SGASYMIAHDYSTG
+68 SGASYMVAHDYSTG
-82 IIRVYSDKGI
+82 TIRVYSDKGI
-92 LVGSIQ
+92 LVGSIK
-98 NNYLIGAYQDF
+98 NDYLIGAYQDF

-114 SGLGAVLNTQVLPKM
+114 SGLGAVLNTRVLPKM

-153 DITVVH
+153 DIMVVH
-159 VTKSNQ
+159 VTESNK
-165 AHTSAVSV
+165 AYTSAVSV
-173 HNGDGVTSNSDRPTK
+173 HNGDGVTSNSDRPTT
-188 IQAGSSIA
+188 IRAGSSTA

-202 GSAGAWLSLLF
+202 SSAGDWVSLSF
-213 GNSLN
+213 GNSLKAN
-218 AKDNYNGIKS
+218 DNYANITA
-228 ALSSA
+228 ALIFA
-233 GYSVGAVDASFMVTA
+233 GYSVANMDAAFMVTA

-253 AFAYAWYNTSEFNY
+253 AFAYAWYYTPEFEY
-267 MRTNFNLYI
+267 MSKHFNLYI

-299 SPSTYIRTTGVSTNL
+299 SSSKYIRTTGVSTNL
-314 SVNSKDDLPA
+314 SLNSKDDLPA

-333 IIGIGSTEDT
+333 VLGIGNTEDT

-384 VQYISTIGENTV
+384 VKYIGTIGENTV
-396 HTDFSSFAV
+396 HTDFASFEV
-405 REPDTAQVIRNIKG
+405 REPDIEQVIRNIKG
-419 DEVPTNYRW
+419 NEVKTNYRW

-511 KDLVLIADNQQA
+511 KDLVLISDNQQA

-594 LPKYLKGNIKFSAGT
+594 LPKYLKGNIEFSAGT
-609 SLSGTLVFG
+609 SLSGTIVFG

-661 SILKTPQG
+661 SILKTPKG

-676 TTRGVDDTPYLD
+676 TTRGVDGTPYLD
-688 LWVNGSTLLIKKGT
+688 LWVNGSTVLTNDGT

-708 LKDAEFMLS
+708 LQDAEFMLS

-726 LDEVGYEVQDKS
+726 LDEVGYKVKDKS

-790 DTGIFNVK
+790 NTGSFNVK

>member
-56 NSDDARFWWFSI
+56 NSDNTRFWWFSI
-68 SGASYMIAHDYSTG
+68 SGASYLIAHNYSTG

-153 DITVVH
+153 DITVEH
-159 VTKSNQ
+159 VTKSDK
-165 AHTSAVSV
+165 AYTSAVYV
-173 HNGDGVTSNSDRPTK
+173 HNGDGVTSNADRPTRIRAWETGIGIGGDFANAPNFGHIK
-188 IQAGSSIA
+188 DALSNAGSYV
-196 NTTGGS
+196 N
-202 GSAGAWLSLLF
+202 
-213 GNSLN
+213 
-218 AKDNYNGIKS
+218 
-228 ALSSA
+228 
-233 GYSVGAVDASFMVTA
+233 VVDAAFMVTA
-248 NGMAG
+248 EGMAG
-253 AFAYAWYNTSEFNY
+253 AFAYAWYNTPQFAY

-299 SPSTYIRTTGVSTNL
+299 SSSKYIRTTGVSTNL
-314 SVNSKDDLPA
+314 SLNSKDDLPS

-343 MMYYQYIAD
+343 MMYYQYVAA
-352 TRTWIESS
+352 TRTWMESS

-384 VQYISTIGENTV
+384 IKYIGTIGADTV
-396 HTDFSSFAV
+396 HTDFSSFEV

-419 DEVPTNYRW
+419 VEVPTNYRW

-441 PDFVDTPFTGI
+441 PDFVGTPFTGI

-474 YNVLMRTTTDDVLD
+474 YNVFMRTTTDDVLD

-594 LPKYLKGNIKFSAGT
+594 LPKYLKGNIEFSAGT
-609 SLSGTLVFG
+609 SLSGTIVFG

-688 LWVNGSTLLIKKGT
+688 LWVKSSTLLTMDGT
-702 YSIPKY
+702 YSIPEY
-708 LKDAEFMLS
+708 LQNTEFMLS
-717 VNLPDTDMH
+717 VNLPDKDMH
-726 LDEVGYEVQDKS
+726 LDEVGYEVKDKS
-738 FTLVRSFSELK
+738 FTLVRSFSKLK

-790 DTGIFNVK
+790 NTGSFNVK

-847 STSSTYDMNV
+847 STSSAYDMNV

>member
-114 SGLGAVLNTQVLPKM
+114 SGLGAVLNTQVLPEMK
-129 QTIQERKYLEGFI
+129 TIQERKYLEGFI

-165 AHTSAVSV
+165 AYTSAVSV
-173 HNGDGVTSNSDRPTK
+173 HNGDGVTSNADRPTK
-188 IQAGSSIA
+188 IQAGSS
-196 NTTGGS
+196 TS
-202 GSAGAWLSLLF
+202 GSSSAGGWASLVF
-213 GNSLN
+213 GPSVN
-218 AKDNYNGIKS
+218 ADANPIKS
-228 ALSSA
+228 ALNSA
-233 GYSVGAVDASFMVTA
+233 GYSVNTVDSAFMVTA

-253 AFAYAWYNTSEFNY
+253 AFAYAWYNTPTPEFDY
-267 MRTNFNLYI
+267 MRRNFNLYI

-299 SPSTYIRTTGVSTNL
+299 NSSKYIRTTGVSTNL
-314 SVNSKDDLPA
+314 SLNSKDDLPA
-324 VLPDAAAGF
+324 VLPEAASGF
-333 IIGIGSTEDT
+333 NIGIGNTEDT

-384 VQYISTIGENTV
+384 VKYIGTIGENTV

-405 REPDTAQVIRNIKG
+405 REPDTEQVIRDIKG
-419 DEVPTNYRW
+419 DEVQTNYRW
-428 LGRTVGNETNNET
+428 LGRTVGNDTNNET

-511 KDLVLIADNQQA
+511 KDLVLISDNQQA

-609 SLSGTLVFG
+609 SLSGTIVFG
-618 TGTKELLVW
+618 TGTEELLVW

-688 LWVNGSTLLIKKGT
+688 LWVNGSTLSPKNGT
-702 YSIPKY
+702 YSIPTY
-708 LKDAEFMLS
+708 LKDEEFMLS

-726 LDEVGYEVQDKS
+726 LDEVGYKVQDQS
-738 FTLVRSFSELK
+738 FTLVRSFSELT

-790 DTGIFNVK
+790 NTGTFNVK

>member
-82 IIRVYSDKGI
+82 TLRVYSDKGI

-98 NNYLIGAYQDF
+98 NAYLIGAYQDF

-165 AHTSAVSV
+165 AYTSAVSV
-173 HNGDGVTSNSDRPTK
+173 HNGDGVTDRATK
-188 IQAGSSIA
+188 IQVGSS
-196 NTTGGS
+196 
-202 GSAGAWLSLLF
+202 SAGNQELVF
-213 GNSLN
+213 GTNVE
-218 AKDNYNGIKS
+218 AYANYSRIKS
-228 ALSSA
+228 SLSSA
-233 GYSVGAVDASFMVTA
+233 GYFVNTVNTAFMVTA

-253 AFAYAWYNTSEFNY
+253 AFAYAWYNTSQFEY

-299 SPSTYIRTTGVSTNL
+299 SSSKYIRTTGVSTNL

-333 IIGIGSTEDT
+333 ILGIGNTEDT

-384 VQYISTIGENTV
+384 VQYISTIGEDTV
-396 HTDFSSFAV
+396 HTDFSSFVV
-405 REPDTAQVIRNIKG
+405 REPDTAQVIRNIRG
-419 DEVPTNYRW
+419 DEVQTNYRW

-609 SLSGTLVFG
+609 SLSGTIVFG
-618 TGTKELLVW
+618 TGTEELLVW
-627 QYIADQSEVLQ
+627 QYIADQNEVLQ
-638 SAFGLWELPYP
+638 SAFGLWKLPYP

-676 TTRGVDDTPYLD
+676 TTRGVDGTPYLD
-688 LWVNGSTLLIKKGT
+688 LWVNGSTVRTKDGT

-708 LKDAEFMLS
+708 LQDKEFMLS

-726 LDEVGYEVQDKS
+726 LDEVGYKVKDKS

-790 DTGIFNVK
+790 NTGTFNVK

>member
-68 SGASYMIAHDYSTG
+68 SGASYMIAHNYSTG
-82 IIRVYSDKGI
+82 SIRVYSDKGI

-173 HNGDGVTSNSDRPTK
+173 HNGDGVTSNADRTTT
-188 IQAGSSIA
+188 IQAGSS
-196 NTTGGS
+196 
-202 GSAGAWLSLLF
+202 SAGNRELVF
-213 GNSLN
+213 GTNFG
-218 AKDNYNGIKS
+218 AAYNFGHIKS
-228 ALSSA
+228 SLSSA
-233 GYSVGAVDASFMVTA
+233 GYFVNTVNAAFMVTA

-253 AFAYAWYNTSEFNY
+253 AFAFAWYITPEFEY

-276 YGSNI
+276 YGSTI

-299 SPSTYIRTTGVSTNL
+299 SSSKYIRTTGVSTNL

-333 IIGIGSTEDT
+333 ILGIGNTEDT

-384 VQYISTIGENTV
+384 VKYISTIGENTV
-396 HTDFSSFAV
+396 HTDFSSFEV
-405 REPDTAQVIRNIKG
+405 REPDTAQVIRDIKG
-419 DEVPTNYRW
+419 DEVQTNYRW

-594 LPKYLKGNIKFSAGT
+594 LPKYLKGNIEFSAGT
-609 SLSGTLVFG
+609 SLSGTIVFG

-627 QYIADQSEVLQ
+627 QYIADQNEVLQ

-676 TTRGVDDTPYLD
+676 TTRGVDGTPYLD
-688 LWVNGSTLLIKKGT
+688 LWVNGSTVLTKKGT

-708 LKDAEFMLS
+708 LQGAEFMLS

-738 FTLVRSFSELK
+738 FTLVRSFSKLK

-790 DTGIFNVK
+790 NTGTFNVK

>member
-7 GYPSLIQGASQ
+7 GYPSLIHGASQ

-68 SGASYMIAHDYSTG
+68 SGASYMIAHNYSTG

-159 VTKSNQ
+159 VTESNQ
-165 AHTSAVSV
+165 AYTSAVSV
-173 HNGDGVTSNSDRPTK
+173 HNGDGVTSNATRPTK
-188 IQAGSSIA
+188 IQAGSSTA
-196 NTTGGS
+196 STTGGS
-202 GSAGAWLSLLF
+202 GSAGAWASMLF
-213 GNSLN
+213 GNSIN
-218 AKDNYNGIKS
+218 ANDNYNKIKS
-228 ALSSA
+228 ALNSA
-233 GYSVGAVDASFMVTA
+233 GYSVATVDAAFMVTA

-253 AFAYAWYNTSEFNY
+253 AFAYAWHNTSEFEY

-299 SPSTYIRTTGVSTNL
+299 SSSTYIRTTGVSTNL
-314 SVNSKDDLPA
+314 SLNSKDDLPA
-324 VLPDAAAGF
+324 VLPEAAAGF

-360 KYGQITAFT
+360 QYGQITAFT

-396 HTDFSSFAV
+396 HTNFSSFEV
-405 REPDTAQVIRNIKG
+405 REPDTEQVIRDIKG

-511 KDLVLIADNQQA
+511 KDLVLISDNQQA

-609 SLSGTLVFG
+609 SLSGTIVFG

-627 QYIADQSEVLQ
+627 QYIANQNEVLQ

-661 SILKTPQG
+661 SILKTPKG

-676 TTRGVDDTPYLD
+676 TTRGVDGTPYLD
-688 LWVNGSTLLIKKGT
+688 LWVNGSTVPNSKGT
-702 YSIPKY
+702 YSIPEY
-708 LKDAEFMLS
+708 LKGVEFMLS

-726 LDEVGYEVQDKS
+726 LDEVGYKVQDKS

-777 DKATLLRYTIMVN
+777 DKAVLLRYTIMVN
-790 DTGIFNVK
+790 NTGTFNVK

-847 STSSTYDMNV
+847 STSSVYDMNV
-857 LQLGYTFKLSEK
+857 LQLGYTFKLSAK

>member
-82 IIRVYSDKGI
+82 SIRVYSDKGI

-114 SGLGAVLNTQVLPKM
+114 SGLGAVLNTQAVPRM
-129 QTIQERKYLEGFI
+129 QTIQGRKYLEGFI

-153 DITVVH
+153 EITVVH
-159 VTKSNQ
+159 VTTSNQ
-165 AHTSAVSV
+165 AYTAVVSV
-173 HNGDGVTSNSDRPTK
+173 HNGDGVTSNADRPTK

-196 NTTGGS
+196 TGTP
-202 GSAGAWLSLLF
+202 APPLF
-213 GNSLN
+213 GNSVN
-218 AKDNYNGIKS
+218 AKDNYAKITAG
-228 ALSSA
+228 LVFA
-233 GYSVGAVDASFMVTA
+233 GYSTVTADAAFMVTA

-253 AFAYAWYNTSEFNY
+253 AFAYAWYYTPEFEY
-267 MRTNFNLYI
+267 MSKNFNLYI

-299 SPSTYIRTTGVSTNL
+299 SSSTYIRTTGVSTNL
-314 SVNSKDDLPA
+314 SLNSKDDLPS
-324 VLPDAAAGF
+324 VLPEAAAGF

-352 TRTWIESS
+352 TRTWVESS
-360 KYGQITAFT
+360 QYGQITAFT

-384 VQYISTIGENTV
+384 VQYISTIGGKTA
-396 HTDFSSFAV
+396 HMDFSSFAV
-405 REPDTAQVIRNIKG
+405 REPDTSQVIRNIKG
-419 DEVPTNYRW
+419 DEVQTNYRW

-511 KDLVLIADNQQA
+511 KDLVLISDNQQA

-609 SLSGTLVFG
+609 SLSGTIVFG
-618 TGTKELLVW
+618 TGTAELLVW
-627 QYIADQSEVLQ
+627 QYIADQNEVLQ

-676 TTRGVDDTPYLD
+676 TTRGVDGTPYLD
-688 LWVNGSTLLIKKGT
+688 LWINGSTLLPEKGT

-726 LDEVGYEVQDKS
+726 LDEVGYEVKDQS
-738 FTLVRSFSELK
+738 FTLVRSFSKLK

-777 DKATLLRYTIMVN
+777 DKATLLRYTLMVN
-790 DTGIFNVK
+790 NTGTFNVK

>member
-1 MAVYES
+1 M
-7 GYPSLIQGASQ
+7 
-18 QVPDKRLDGQV
+18 
-29 SNQLN
+29 
-34 MVSDALTGLRRRKGF
+34 
-49 ELLRFLE
+49 
-56 NSDDARFWWFSI
+56 
-68 SGASYMIAHDYSTG
+68 
-82 IIRVYSDKGI
+82 
-92 LVGSIQ
+92 
-98 NNYLIGAYQDF
+98 
-109 QYTSV
+109 
-114 SGLGAVLNTQVLPKM
+114 
-129 QTIQERKYLEGFI
+129 
-142 DVVTGEVEYDW
+142 TGEVEYDW

-165 AHTSAVSV
+165 AYTSAVSV
-173 HNGDGVTSNSDRPTK
+173 HNGDGVTSNAARPTT
-188 IQAGSSIA
+188 IQAGSS
-196 NTTGGS
+196 
-202 GSAGAWLSLLF
+202 SAGNRELVF
-213 GNSLN
+213 GV
-218 AKDNYNGIKS
+218 NYDATYNFGYIKS
-228 ALSSA
+228 SLSSA
-233 GYSVGAVDASFMVTA
+233 GYFVNTVNAAFMVTA

-253 AFAYAWYNTSEFNY
+253 AFAFAWYTTPEFKY

-276 YGSNI
+276 YGSTI

-299 SPSTYIRTTGVSTNL
+299 SSSKYIRTTGVSTNL

-333 IIGIGSTEDT
+333 ILGIGNTEDT

-384 VQYISTIGENTV
+384 VKYIGTIGEDTV
-396 HTDFSSFAV
+396 HTDFSSFEV
-405 REPDTAQVIRNIKG
+405 REPDTAQVIRNIRG

-609 SLSGTLVFG
+609 SLSGTIVFG

-627 QYIADQSEVLQ
+627 QYIADQNEVLQ

-688 LWVNGSTLLIKKGT
+688 LWVNGSTVLTKEGT
-702 YSIPKY
+702 YSIPEY
-708 LKDAEFMLS
+708 LQGAEFMLS

-726 LDEVGYEVQDKS
+726 LDEVGYEVKDKS
-738 FTLVRSFSELK
+738 FTLVRSFSKLK

-790 DTGIFNVK
+790 NTGSFNVK